1 MDELFPFLL
10 FPLLE
15 VTEDLLLEAF
25 SCVLKRKFINS
36 ELLRPLIFFSI
47 KAYENNM
54 AIVSTIMMIKF
65 SMSFFIN
72 KILSFAIGGNP
83 LPLG

>member
-47 KAYENNM
+47 KEYGNSKYHNDD
-54 AIVSTIMMIKF
+54 
-65 SMSFFIN
+65 
-72 KILSFAIGGNP
+72 KIFNELFHVPSSLFDKVLYNVR
-83 LPLG
+83 

>member
-47 KAYENNM
+47 KAYENN
-54 AIVSTIMMIKF
+54 IFNELFHVPSSLFDKVLY
-65 SMSFFIN
+65 N
-72 KILSFAIGGNP
+72 VR
-83 LPLG
+83 